1 MGLTVKQVEK
11 LIRDAIPGATADGG
25 GLYLKITP
33 AGSASW
39 QYRYQING
47 ARRMMGLGGC
57 ASVSLAE
64 ARERA
69 AEVRKQAS
77 QGIDPIVAREQEQQ
91 AAASAK
97 VRQATFQELAESYIA
112 SHRAGWRNAKHAQQW
127 ENTLASYVYPTIG
140 ALPPD
145 AITTGHILDVLTPIW
160 QSKPETA
167 SRVRNRIELV
177 IDAAHAR
184 SGQGGLPNPAAWRG
198 HLDKLLPKRSK
209 ISRKHHPA
217 LPYSL
222 VPAFMSELKTREGMG
237 ALALRFTILSACRS
251 GEVRGMVW
259 GEVDLEGGLW
269 VIPAER
275 MKAANAHRVPLCD
288 VAVQILRQVQPKDP
302 KPVSLVFHG
311 QKPDTALS
319 DMSLSAVIRRM
330 NEGEEHPKWMD
341 PSCGR
346 EAVPHGFRSSF
357 RDWAAEE
364 THYPNIVAEQALA
377 HVIENAAEAA
387 YRRGD
392 LLDKRRAMMADWARY
407 CDGAASAAVADADVS
422 G

>member
-1 MGLTVKQVEK
+1 MGLTVKQVDK
-11 LIRDAIPGATADGG
+11 LIRDAVPGATADGG
-25 GLYLKITP
+25 GLYLKITGT
-33 AGSASW
+33 GSASW
-39 QYRYQING
+39 QYRYQIDG
-47 ARRMMGLGGC
+47 TRRMMGLGSC
-57 ASVSLAE
+57 STVSLAE

-69 AEVRKQAS
+69 AEVRKQAG
-77 QGIDPIVAREQEQQ
+77 QGIDPIAVKEQERQ
-91 AAASAK
+91 AAAAAK
-97 VRQATFQELAESYIA
+97 ARLMTFRELAEAYIE

-127 ENTLASYVYPTIG
+127 ENTLSTYAYPKIG

-145 AITTGHILDVLTPIW
+145 AITTEHIMDVLTPIW

-177 IDAAHAR
+177 IDAGHAR

-198 HLDKLLPKRSK
+198 HLDKLLAKRSK
-209 ISRKHHPA
+209 VSKKHHPA
-217 LPYSL
+217 LPYAQ
-222 VPAFMSELKTREGMG
+222 VPAFMSELKRRGGAG

-251 GEVRGMVW
+251 GEVRGMMW
-259 GEVDLEGGLW
+259 GEVDLDGRLW
-269 VIPAER
+269 IIPAER
-275 MKAANAHRVPLCD
+275 MKAANPHRVPLCD
-288 VAVQILRQVQPKDP
+288 AMVQILLSVRPKEPRPDA
-302 KPVSLVFHG
+302 LVFHG
-311 QKPDTALS
+311 LKPDTMLS

-330 NEGEEHPKWMD
+330 NEGEEPPKWID

-377 HVIENAAEAA
+377 HVIGNAAEAA

-407 CDGAASAAVADADVS
+407 CEGADIS